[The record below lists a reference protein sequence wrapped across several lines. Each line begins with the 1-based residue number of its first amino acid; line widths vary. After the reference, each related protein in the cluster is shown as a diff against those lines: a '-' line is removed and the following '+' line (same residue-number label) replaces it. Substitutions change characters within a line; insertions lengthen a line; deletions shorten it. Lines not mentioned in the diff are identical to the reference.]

1 MVLVVLLTCA
11 GKTAT
16 YSGQAGG
23 KIIRPMSAL
32 HKYLWDLMPDNTGS
46 MCLVFSGKKSAP
58 RGSGVGGSGV
68 QEALQHNPLTMD
80 NYFRASL
87 QNYTVH
93 SSLCPANT
101 FPPAAPAGQ
110 EGNLYNRDMRH
121 ELRSCGEWP
130 INYQ

>member
-16 YSGQAGG
+16 HSGQAGG
-23 KIIRPMSAL
+23 KIIRPMSVL
-32 HKYLWDLMPDNTGS
+32 HKYLWDLMPDNTES
-46 MCLVFSGKKSAP
+46 LCLVFSGKKAAVEWEGAVYS
-58 RGSGVGGSGV
+58 RR
-68 QEALQHNPLTMD
+68 HNPLTMD

-110 EGNLYNRDMRH
+110 EGNLYNRDTRH
-121 ELRSCGEWP
+121 ELCSCGEWP
-130 INYQ
+130 INH